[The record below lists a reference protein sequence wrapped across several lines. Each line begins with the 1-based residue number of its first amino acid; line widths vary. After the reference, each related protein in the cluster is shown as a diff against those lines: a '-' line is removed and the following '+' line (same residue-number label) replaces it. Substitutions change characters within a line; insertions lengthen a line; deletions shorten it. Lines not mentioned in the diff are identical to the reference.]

1 MRFRTAT
8 LLLTFSFSTLAE
20 ETQDASGIT
29 DPESGLI
36 MKHGWEL
43 VKAHCGGC
51 HSTSLVTQNH
61 MTRPNWVYTIRWM
74 QEKQGLWDL
83 EDAEETIVAYLEEN
97 YGIADMPLRRKP
109 LKLNSETP

>member
-1 MRFRTAT
+1 MWFRTAT
-8 LLLTFSFSTLAE
+8 LLLTFSFCTLAE
-20 ETQDASGIT
+20 ETQDAGGLT
-29 DPESGLI
+29 DPDSGLI
-36 MKHGWEL
+36 MNRGWEL

-61 MTRPNWVYTIRWM
+61 MTRSNWVYTIHWM

-83 EDAEETIVAYLEEN
+83 GDAEEIIVSYLEEN

-109 LKLNSETP
+109 LDLGSE